1 LSAPAGSKELDA
13 MTDAPIPAPAAPS
26 VDLRLGSAGIIGR
39 VVGRAISNAL
49 HARLGKFRRWPNDAL
64 LLDEPLALAEEKT
77 ERLRRI
83 YTNATRDIW
92 DGPAVFRDAVAK
104 HGGIQLSREKRE
116 ALAHPISML
125 MWGELAAWIVAAE
138 LAERLEDPDA
148 KLAASSQVF
157 DEARH
162 FYVLRDY
169 LALLHVP
176 VPKLDT
182 YFAIGARRLLATRD
196 LTVKLFAMQLLA
208 EGTAMV
214 IFRFLAEA
222 EIEPVLTEILPY
234 IERDESRHVGLGVM
248 YLPQRLKELPV
259 KELLRIRGLTY
270 GIGDLFGATQIRF
283 TKHYAVLGADPRELF
298 RRADKML
305 YELSQKIGP
314 IPGTDLEF
322 FPVNPTKSPS
332 YEANLDLILPP
343 PGKERGLL
351 GRAIR
356 RTIEAGARILPA

>member
-1 LSAPAGSKELDA
+1 MASTEPSASAPA
-13 MTDAPIPAPAAPS
+13 PAPGA
-26 VDLRLGSAGIIGR
+26 DLKFGSARIMAR
-39 VVGRAISNAL
+39 VVGRAVSNAVR
-49 HARLGKFRRWPNDAL
+49 ARVGRFRGWPNDAL
-64 LLDEPLALAEEKT
+64 LVAEPLALAEDKT

-83 YTNATRDIW
+83 YANATRDVW
-92 DGPAVFRDAVAK
+92 DGPAIFRDAVAK
-104 HGGIQLSREKRE
+104 HGGIQLSREKRL
-116 ALAHPISML
+116 ALAHPITML

-176 VPKLDT
+176 APKLDP
-182 YFAIGARRLLATRD
+182 YFAIGVRRLLATHD

-214 IFRFLAEA
+214 IFRFLADA
-222 EIEPVLTEILPY
+222 KVEPVLTEILPY
-234 IERDESRHVGLGVM
+234 IERDEARHVGLGVM
-248 YLPQRLKELPV
+248 YLPERLRERPV
-259 KELLRIRGLTY
+259 KELLKIRSITY
-270 GIGDLFGATQIRF
+270 GIGDLFGATQIRYVH
-283 TKHYAVLGADPRELF
+283 HYAALGADPRELF

-322 FPVNPTKSPS
+322 FPVNPTKSAS

-356 RTIEAGARILPA
+356 RTIELGARVLPA